1 MFCICVSAD
10 SSVTPYDYGQ
20 NSDKVST
27 EKSQLFS
34 KDSDFQMF
42 KNLKINDYVLSTISL
57 SQSKI
62 TPITDSTFSTGSSEH
77 KGDTDV
83 NNALDSNDIIIIILS
98 FNTVMIL
105 LVCCVIGLCAYYKR
119 KLISS
124 KTFEVKDGNECNRN
138 RSYAKRIFPQDVFFH
153 KQLDF
158 EMTDFVGNSQRC
170 VTNDIEVPSLVQE
183 SHFERDVYENESQ
196 TYLNTETNE
205 IESEYHQ
212 YLTVV

>member
-1 MFCICVSAD
+1 MFCICVTVY

-34 KDSDFQMF
+34 NDFDFSIF
-42 KNLKINDYVLSTISL
+42 KSLKINDYVLSTTSF
-57 SQSKI
+57 SQSQI
-62 TPITDSTFSTGSSEH
+62 TPIPDSTFSTGSSEH
-77 KGDTDV
+77 KGDKDV
-83 NNALDSNDIIIIILS
+83 NIALDSNDIIIIILS
-98 FNTVMIL
+98 LNTAMIF
-105 LVCCVIGLCAYYKR
+105 LVCCVIGLCVYYKR

-124 KTFEVKDGNECNRN
+124 KTVEVKDGHGYNRN

-158 EMTDFVGNSQRC
+158 ETTDYVGNSQLC
-170 VTNDIEVPSLVQE
+170 VTNDIEVPSLIQE
-183 SHFERDVYENESQ
+183 SHLQCDVYENESQ